1 MRNLIKNIFF
11 SITALAFVASSHI
24 SVAYA
29 QKSKA
34 ENALLWKITGKNLKK
49 PSFIFGTIHII
60 DAKDYFLPE
69 GTLSAMESSDRI
81 CFEID
86 MAEMSDMS
94 SMMGMLQ
101 KIYMSDG
108 LSIKDLLSE
117 ADYKLVSNHFS
128 KQGLPMFF
136 MERMKPMFLTV
147 FASGDINPMSL
158 DQGTMKSYEMEFY
171 SLAKSMKK
179 QTGGLETVDFQISLF
194 DEIPYDVQAKMLVEA
209 VRSGNSDQNGEF
221 SIMIESYKNQN
232 IEKLASLINSS
243 ESSISGFEDALLFKR
258 NSSWIPLMETQMA
271 KEPTFFAVGAGHLG
285 GEKGVINLLRK
296 TGYKVKPVFE

>member
-1 MRNLIKNIFF
+1 MATI
-11 SITALAFVASSHI
+11 AFVVASYFPEVH
-24 SVAYA
+24 A
-29 QKSKA
+29 QKTKVD
-34 ENALLWKITGKNLKK
+34 NALLWKVTGKNLKK
-49 PSFIFGTIHII
+49 PSYVFGTIHII

-101 KIYMSDG
+101 KIYMEDG

-117 ADYKLVSNHFS
+117 SDYKLVSDHFS

-136 MERMKPMFLTV
+136 MEKMKPMFLTV

-158 DQGTMKSYEMEFY
+158 DKGTMKSYEMEFY
-171 SLAKSMKK
+171 SLAKSMNKL
-179 QTGGLETVDFQISLF
+179 TGGLETIDFQISLF
-194 DEIPYDVQAKMLVEA
+194 DEIPYDAQAKMLVEA
-209 VRSGNSDQNGEF
+209 VKAGDSDKDGEF
-221 SIMIESYKNQN
+221 SMMVESYKSQD
-232 IEKLASLINSS
+232 IEKLASMISSS

-258 NSSWIPLMETQMA
+258 NSSWIPLMEAQME

-285 GEKGVINLLRK
+285 GEKGVIRLLRK
-296 TGYKVKPVFE
+296 AGYKVRPASD